1 MIKLFHKKNSV
12 RRGYIALLSVIVIG
26 TIGVAVMMSVLLF
39 GISSSKTDYALQQG
53 GSAKIVASSCGE
65 EALQRLLETG
75 STSMS
80 GGLSLASGTCSY
92 TVSSPSGQDIVLEIV
107 GQYAETVSKIRII
120 VATTT
125 PFIILSSWQDV
136 GDF

>member
-1 MIKLFHKKNSV
+1 MIAPFDKKNSI

-53 GSAKIVASSCGE
+53 GSAKIVANSCGE

-80 GGLSLASGTCSY
+80 GGLSIASGTCSY
-92 TVSSPSGQDIVLEIV
+92 VVSSPSGQDVVLEIV
-107 GQYAETVSKIRII
+107 GQYGETVSKIRVI

>member
-1 MIKLFHKKNSV
+1 MIPIFDKKNNI
-12 RRGYIALLSVIVIG
+12 RGGYVALLSIIVIG
-26 TIGVAVMMSVLLF
+26 AIGVAVMMSVLLF

-53 GSAKIVASSCGE
+53 GSAKIVASSCAE

-80 GGLSLASGTCSY
+80 GVLLLASGTCSY
-92 TVSSPSGQDIVLEIV
+92 TVSSPSGQDIILQIT
-107 GQYAETVSKIRII
+107 GQFGETVSKIRVI

>member
-1 MIKLFHKKNSV
+1 MRVLFETKNSI
-12 RRGYIALLSVIVIG
+12 RKGYIALLSVIVIG
-26 TIGVAVMMSVLLF
+26 AIGVAVMMSVLLF

-80 GGLSLASGTCSY
+80 GGLSIASGTCSY
-92 TVSSPSGQDIVLEIV
+92 TVSSQNGQNTVLEIF
-107 GQYAETVSKIRII
+107 GQYGETVSKIRII

>member
-1 MIKLFHKKNSV
+1 MIPFLNKKNST
-12 RRGYIALLSVIVIG
+12 RGGYIALLSVIVIG
-26 TIGVAVMMSVLLF
+26 AIGVAVMMSVLLF
-39 GISSSKTDYALQQG
+39 GISSSKTDFALQQG
-53 GSAKIVASSCGE
+53 GSAKTVASSCGE

-80 GGLSLASGTCSY
+80 GSLVIASGTCSY
-92 TVSSPSGQDIVLEIV
+92 VVSSPSGQDIVLEIV
-107 GQYAETVSKIRII
+107 GQYGETVSKIRII

>member
-1 MIKLFHKKNSV
+1 MTPFFDKKNSI
-12 RRGYIALLSVIVIG
+12 RGGYVALLSIIVIG
-26 TIGVAVMMSVLLF
+26 AIGVAVMMSVLLF

-53 GSAKIVASSCGE
+53 GSARIVANSCAE

-80 GGLSLASGTCSY
+80 GGLSLVSGTCSY

-107 GQYAETVSKIRII
+107 GQFGETVSKIKVI